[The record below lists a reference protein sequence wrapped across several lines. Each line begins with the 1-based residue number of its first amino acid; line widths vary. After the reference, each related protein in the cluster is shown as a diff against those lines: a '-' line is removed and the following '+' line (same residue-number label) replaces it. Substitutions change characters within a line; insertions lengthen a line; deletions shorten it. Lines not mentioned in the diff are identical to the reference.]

1 MYNLLLSMSYHAENT
16 YLIKNVLKDA
26 NTYNRE
32 KEYVKIAKEISKKW
46 KTDVKISSLDL
57 LK

>member
-1 MYNLLLSMSYHAENT
+1 MQKNT
-16 YLIKNVLKDA
+16 YLIKNVLKEA

-32 KEYVKIAKEISKKW
+32 KEYVKIAKEIIKKL

-57 LK
+57 LS